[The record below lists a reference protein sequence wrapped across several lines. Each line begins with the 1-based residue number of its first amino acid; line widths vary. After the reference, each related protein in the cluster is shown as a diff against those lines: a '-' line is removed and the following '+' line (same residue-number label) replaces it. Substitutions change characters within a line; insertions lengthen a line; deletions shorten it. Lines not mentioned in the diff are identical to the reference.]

1 MKSISLSKAF
11 TYLLVIL
18 FTVLQLPLFA
28 QDKPATGGDGGGS
41 KTITTETTTTT
52 TDWYTQPWVWI
63 VGAAVLIIV
72 LVALLRGNS
81 NSDTREV
88 SRTTVIKD
96 RP

>member
-28 QDKPATGGDGGGS
+28 QDQPATGGDGGGS

>member
-1 MKSISLSKAF
+1 MKSILSLKKAF
-11 TYLLVIL
+11 PYMLVLL
-18 FTVLQLPLFA
+18 FSFLQLPIFA
-28 QDKPATGGDGGGS
+28 QENTGGDNSGTS
-41 KTITTETTTTT
+41 KVVTTETTTTT
-52 TDWYTQPWVWI
+52 TDWYAQPWVWI

-81 NSDTREV
+81 SDTREV

>member
-1 MKSISLSKAF
+1 MKPISLTKAF
-11 TYLLVIL
+11 SYLLIFFFSL
-18 FTVLQLPLFA
+18 LQLPLLA
-28 QDKPATGGDGGGS
+28 QNTGTSTDGGS
-41 KTITTETTTTT
+41 TKTITTETSTTT

-81 NSDTREV
+81 TDSREV

>member
-18 FTVLQLPLFA
+18 FSVLQLPLLA
-28 QDKPATGGDGGGS
+28 QDNPTSGGDGGTS

-81 NSDTREV
+81 SSDTREV